1 MKVFCAAFSF
11 LNFIF
16 VIFCQNEIS
25 AAFMCLK
32 TVWVQDIS
40 GKAARKMFVKLT
52 ADWSDGQRL
61 LHGRPGPREVPC
73 RLLPVSSAEVGHPNL
88 VT

>member
-1 MKVFCAAFSF
+1 MKSAQHLCAYKQFGF
-11 LNFIF
+11 
-16 VIFCQNEIS
+16 
-25 AAFMCLK
+25 
-32 TVWVQDIS
+32 S